1 LRLSLNDC
9 ALASLV
15 LVSKIFLIDYMVAGE
30 ALTAAITLQIQLTN
44 IVEISG

>member
-1 LRLSLNDC
+1 M
-9 ALASLV
+9 ASLM
-15 LVSKIFLIDYMVAGE
+15 LVEQFFLIDYVVAGE